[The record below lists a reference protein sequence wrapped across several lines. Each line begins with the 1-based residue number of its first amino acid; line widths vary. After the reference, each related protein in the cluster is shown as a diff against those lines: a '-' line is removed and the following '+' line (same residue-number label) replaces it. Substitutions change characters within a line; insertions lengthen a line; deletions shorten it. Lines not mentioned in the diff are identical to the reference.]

1 MHDSPRVIAISAE
14 RASDVWSMVRQTW
27 TVGDVAAPVP
37 TGVPDAY
44 RNQLLAAIAPTH
56 VWADPSGSPAP
67 IPGGVPGLAGDALVM
82 CTSGT
87 SGSPKAVVHT
97 VEGLRWA
104 AQTTAAALDA
114 LPLVGDVASVRWL
127 ACLPL
132 HHIGGFSVLA
142 RAHFTGAEI
151 VVHDGFEP
159 AAVDQ
164 AADAGATHVSLVA
177 AALPRI
183 GIARWHRILLGG
195 SAAPAVVPPNAVC
208 TYGMT
213 ETGGGIVYDG
223 RPLDGVEVKVVG
235 GELCLRAPSVARS
248 RRGPTPGGTPLA
260 DPDGWLWTGD
270 MGSFEDGQVVVHGR
284 SDSAIVTG
292 GHKVWPEPIERILA
306 AALGT
311 DDLAVVGRADER
323 WGERVVLVL
332 GTSLADEPS
341 LESVRSAVKAQ
352 LPAYCAPHAIERAE
366 IPRTSLGKI
375 RRAAL

>member
-14 RASDVWSMVRQTW
+14 RASDVWEMVQRTW
-27 TVGDVAAPVP
+27 AGGDVAAPVP
-37 TGVPDAY
+37 MGVPDAY
-44 RNQLLAAIAPTH
+44 RRQLLAAISPTH
-56 VWADPSGSPAP
+56 MWEHPADSPAP
-67 IPGGVPGLAGDALVM
+67 ISGGVPGLASDALVM

-87 SGSPKAVVHT
+87 SGTPKAVIHT

-114 LPLVGDVASVRWL
+114 IPAPEAPSSVRWL
-127 ACLPL
+127 ACLPV
-132 HHIGGFSVLA
+132 HHIGGFSVLS
-142 RAHFTGAEI
+142 RAHFTGAEL
-151 VVHDGFEP
+151 VVHDGFDP

-164 AADAGATHVSLVA
+164 AADDGATHVSLVA

-183 GIARWHRILLGG
+183 DVDCWRRILLGG

-223 RPLDGVEVKVVG
+223 LPLGGVEVQVID
-235 GELCLRAPSVARS
+235 GELCLRAPSVARA
-248 RRGPTPGGTPLA
+248 RRGPTPEGTPLA

-270 MGSFEDGQVVVHGR
+270 IGSFEDGRVVVHGR

-292 GHKVWPEPIERILA
+292 GHKVWPEPIERILTA
-306 AALGT
+306 AFGT
-311 DDLAVVGRADER
+311 DDLAVAGRADER
-323 WGERVVLVL
+323 WGQKVVLLL
-332 GTSLADEPS
+332 GPS
-341 LESVRSAVKAQ
+341 VRSAPTLDSIRSAVKAQ
-352 LPAYCAPHAIERAE
+352 LPSYCAPHAIERAE